1 MSGLI
6 LLPGESGSSTALSW
20 ISAADYGAVG
30 NGATDDTTAL
40 RSWCTALSTPDA
52 NGLYPVGYLPPGIY
66 ITGDLTVTGGNNGAP
81 RIVGAG
87 WSQSILQA
95 KAGTTTVLTLDVT
108 AGQATSVLASVE
120 HLAINGNAVATNGI
134 IVNANVSRTTF
145 RNVQVYQCTGVGIGN
160 TGTGN
165 SNFSTV
171 IDRCLATQNGIGIR
185 FGGLCQDLKIVNSQL
200 YGNLTNQ
207 VSLGNATTI
216 TNIVTLDNCQIE
228 RGNSGTGGDVTNLLI
243 QNCAQVIVRSC
254 YFESHTTAG
263 SNDITIVGG
272 STSYVYIDGMFATGN
287 TQATSS
293 IVLPNDAT
301 TTVGLV
307 LNNARLVGYTGATIA
322 NSGLA
327 GKSVSVMDQAGNIGY
342 DTGTPQFPLDIH
354 GSASFSGSLTVGTS
368 STMGNRLNM
377 VGPGPDINAGS
388 ATTMNLNYNA
398 GNGIMVWN
406 GQAGTGHALF
416 RADGP
421 TYDGVQIKGGAWIKG
436 HLSGSVA
443 WTPGAIAAGAAV
455 STTVA
460 VASCLL
466 GDTVVV
472 GFSLALPAGCILSGN
487 VTATGVVTVTL
498 ANLSGASQTINA
510 GTIRADCWEH

>member
-243 QNCAQVIVRSC
+243 QNCVQIIVRSC

-272 STSYVYIDGMFATGN
+272 STSYVYIDGMFANGN

-307 LNNARLVGYTGATIA
+307 LNNARLFGYTGATIA

-327 GKSVSVMDQAGNIGY
+327 GKIVIQFPQASSPNLGSGAGLLYLDNGITFQGNGPTIQSQTGNISFAYGSGTGSIFY
-342 DTGTPQFPLDIH
+342 DGAHNEQARANSSGFSIGGGTALKKTIGSARTGT
-354 GSASFSGSLTVGTS
+354 
-368 STMGNRLNM
+368 
-377 VGPGPDINAGS
+377 
-388 ATTMNLNYNA
+388 
-398 GNGIMVWN
+398 
-406 GQAGTGHALF
+406 
-416 RADGP
+416 
-421 TYDGVQIKGGAWIKG
+421 
-436 HLSGSVA
+436 A
-443 WTPGAIAAGAAV
+443 WTPGAIAAGATA
-455 STTVA
+455 STTVTVTGCA
-460 VASCLL
+460 L
-466 GDTVVV
+466 GDLVMA
-472 GFSLALPAGCILSGN
+472 GFSLALPAGCIITGA
-487 VTATGVVTVTL
+487 VTTAGTVTVTI
-498 ANLSGASQTINA
+498 ANLSGSSQTIGA
-510 GTIRADCWEH
+510 GTVRAMVVEY